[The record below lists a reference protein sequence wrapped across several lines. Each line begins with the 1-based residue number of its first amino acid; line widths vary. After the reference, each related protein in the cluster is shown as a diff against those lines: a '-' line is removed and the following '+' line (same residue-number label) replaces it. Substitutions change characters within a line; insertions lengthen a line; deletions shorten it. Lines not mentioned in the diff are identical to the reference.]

1 LLREELETMAS
12 YIGPEGDEREVVL
25 DDWAV
30 GHRCVG
36 SGD

>member
-1 LLREELETMAS
+1 LETVAS

-25 DDWAV
+25 DNWAV
-30 GHRCVG
+30 GHRCDKG